1 VYTFLCR
8 KPDWEIRNVITKR
21 RIRDKADTAGKEER
35 RMKMKRSLLV
45 LVAFAAAS
53 HASPLIVPTLTVLGA
68 NAADGLGFDAG
79 GPAFTVAGN
88 LLGTDTLSLMVSGT
102 VDLAGGG
109 FTANAAGIVTAPA
122 TTNTGVHPG
131 QTTPNSGNALLNY
144 GALLIGN
151 STLGFFQ
158 VFPSSAA
165 FGLGSGSPPTTLV
178 LTNRTLANIGFTA
191 GLSNGTILEL
201 RVSDTNSGDN
211 SGQFLVTQ
219 SSVPEPATFGLLSL
233 GLGMML
239 SLRRRT

>member
-1 VYTFLCR
+1 
-8 KPDWEIRNVITKR
+8 
-21 RIRDKADTAGKEER
+21 
-35 RMKMKRSLLV
+35 MKMKRSLLV

-68 NAADGLGFDAG
+68 NAADGVGFDAG